1 MHPGQLSDEVLAA
14 RVAQGDR
21 TAFETLYDRHAS
33 IVLGITLRI
42 TGERAIA
49 EDLLQ
54 ETFWR
59 MWQGAVT
66 YRPQHGSFTD
76 WLFRIARNLA
86 IDVHQ
91 QRGVHPKAS
100 MDATEANSNTNE
112 RESAQ
117 SNFKAQQVQN
127 ALQTLPPQQRQVIEL
142 AYFSGMTCQEIAKT
156 TGELPA
162 AIQTQARLGIQKLRE
177 ALEREEFEF

>member
-1 MHPGQLSDEVLAA
+1 MHTGQLSDEVLAA

-21 TAFETLYDRHAS
+21 TAFETLYERHAS
-33 IVLGITLRI
+33 VVLGITLRI

-54 ETFWR
+54 KTFWR

-100 MDATEANSNTNE
+100 MDATEANSA
-112 RESAQ
+112 R
-117 SNFKAQQVQN
+117 SNFKAQQVQT

-156 TGELPA
+156 TGEPPA
-162 AIQTQARLGIQKLRE
+162 AIQTQARLGIEKLRE
-177 ALEREEFEF
+177 TLEREEFEF